1 MRKVTYRQRMRYAFD
16 NTMAK
21 GAIAMIGMLALLSL
35 LAILVFT
42 LLTLLPVFGPAPDQG
57 QNGFVES
64 FWRALLRTL
73 DPGTM
78 GGDQGDWPFL
88 LSMLGVTLVGLFL
101 VSALIGVLST
111 GIEGRLEELRK
122 GRSQVIENNHTLIL
136 GWSDQVFTILSE
148 LAIANANQKNP
159 RVVILADQDKVEM
172 ETAIRDKV
180 PHLGKTR
187 VICRTGNPID
197 LDDLEIVNP
206 QGAKSIIV
214 LSPDEDDPDSQV
226 IKTVLAITNNPNR
239 RPITQP
245 YHIVAEIHNPKNMQ
259 AAQLVGGTEAQLI
272 DVGDTISR
280 LVVQTC
286 RQSGLS
292 VVYTELLD
300 FEGDEIYT
308 TEEPGL
314 VGKTFGEALFAYRKS
329 ALIGLRRPDG
339 NVLLNPP
346 MDTVVGQ
353 GDMMIVVT
361 EDDDTARI
369 ETTVDYQIDEA
380 AIREGVATV
389 PQPEHVLI
397 LGWNRRGPAIIAEL
411 DNYVMPGSTAAVVA
425 DSPGCV
431 EEVSRRAAALGNLA
445 VTCTEGDTTDRQV
458 LDGLGVENYDHV
470 IVLCYDDLDPQ
481 RADARTLITLL
492 HLRDIESKLGD
503 RFSIV
508 SEMLDDRNRQLAEV
522 TQADDFIVS
531 DKLISLML
539 SQISENKDLGA
550 VFADLFNSEGSEIYL
565 KPAADYV
572 SIGQPLNFYTVLEA
586 ARRRGEIAIGYRIAS
601 KSGDASAGYGV
612 TLNPDKAAAIT
623 FSPADRVVVLAES

>member
-1 MRKVTYRQRMRYAFD
+1 MRKVTYAQRLRYGFD
-16 NTMAK
+16 NLMAR

-35 LAILVFT
+35 LAILIFT
-42 LLTLLPVFGPAPDQG
+42 LITLLPIFGPEPDTP
-57 QNGFVES
+57 NGFVES

-78 GGDQGDWPFL
+78 GGDQGGWPFL
-88 LSMLGVTLVGLFL
+88 LSMLGVTLVGLFI

-111 GIEGRLEELRK
+111 GIDAKLEDLRK
-122 GRSQVIENNHTLIL
+122 GRSYVVESNHTLIL

-159 RVVILADQDKVEM
+159 RVVVLADQDKVEM

-180 PHLGKTR
+180 PNLGKTR

-206 QGAKSIIV
+206 QGARSIIV
-214 LSPDEDDPDSQV
+214 LSPDGEEPDSQV

-239 RPITQP
+239 RPEP
-245 YHIVAEIHNPKNMQ
+245 YHIVAEIHSPKNMQ
-259 AAQLVGGTEAQLI
+259 AAQLVGGTETQLI

-300 FEGDEIYT
+300 FDGDEIYT

-329 ALIGLRRPDG
+329 ALIGLRRADG
-339 NVLLNPP
+339 AVHLNPP
-346 MDTVVGQ
+346 MDTVIAP

-361 EDDDTARI
+361 EDDDTAKI
-369 ETTVDYQIDEA
+369 ETTVDYRIDEA
-380 AIREGVATV
+380 AIRQGVASE

-397 LGWNRRGPAIIAEL
+397 LGWNRRGTAIITEL
-411 DNYVMPGSTAAVVA
+411 DHYVMPGSTAAVVA
-425 DSPGCV
+425 DTPTCV
-431 EEVSRRAAALGNLA
+431 EEVSQRAATLSNLT

-458 LDGLGVENYDHV
+458 LD
-470 IVLCYDDLDPQ
+470 
-481 RADARTLITLL
+481 
-492 HLRDIESKLGD
+492 
-503 RFSIV
+503 
-508 SEMLDDRNRQLAEV
+508 DRNRKLAEV

-539 SQISENKDLGA
+539 SQISENKDLGE
-550 VFADLFNSEGSEIYL
+550 VFADLFNADGSEIYL

-572 SIGQPLNFYTVLEA
+572 STGQPLNFYTVLES
-586 ARRRGEIAIGYRIAS
+586 ARRRGEIAMGYRIMS

-612 TLNPDKAAAIT
+612 KLNPDKAETIT
-623 FSPADRVVVLAES
+623 FSPADRIVVLAES

>member
-1 MRKVTYRQRMRYAFD
+1 MRKVTYAQRLRYGFD
-16 NTMAK
+16 NLMAR

-35 LAILVFT
+35 LAILIFT
-42 LLTLLPVFGPAPDQG
+42 LITLLPIFGPEPDTP
-57 QNGFVES
+57 NGFVES

-78 GGDQGDWPFL
+78 GGDQGGWPFL
-88 LSMLGVTLVGLFL
+88 LSMLGVTLVGLFI

-111 GIEGRLEELRK
+111 GIDAKLEDLRK
-122 GRSQVIENNHTLIL
+122 GRSYVVESNHTLIL

-159 RVVILADQDKVEM
+159 RVVVLADQDKVEM

-180 PHLGKTR
+180 PNLGKTR

-206 QGAKSIIV
+206 QGARSIIV
-214 LSPDEDDPDSQV
+214 LSPDGEEPDSQV

-239 RPITQP
+239 RPEP
-245 YHIVAEIHNPKNMQ
+245 YHIVAEIHSPKNMQ
-259 AAQLVGGTEAQLI
+259 AAQLVGGTETQLI

-300 FEGDEIYT
+300 FDGDEIYT

-329 ALIGLRRPDG
+329 ALIGLRRADG
-339 NVLLNPP
+339 AVHLNPP
-346 MDTVVGQ
+346 MDTVIAP

-361 EDDDTARI
+361 EDDDTAKI
-369 ETTVDYQIDEA
+369 ETTVDYRIDEA
-380 AIREGVATV
+380 AIRQGVASE

-397 LGWNRRGPAIIAEL
+397 LGWNRRGTAIITEL
-411 DNYVMPGSTAAVVA
+411 DHYVMPGSTAAVVA
-425 DSPGCV
+425 DTPTCV
-431 EEVSRRAAALGNLA
+431 EEVSQRAATLSNLT

-458 LDGLGVENYDHV
+458 LDDLDVQKYSHV
-470 IVLCYDDLDPQ
+470 IVLCYDDMDAQ

-492 HLRDIESKLGD
+492 HLRDIESKLGES
-503 RFSIV
+503 FSIV
-508 SEMLDDRNRQLAEV
+508 SEMLDDRNRKLAEV

-539 SQISENKDLGA
+539 SQISENKDLGE
-550 VFADLFNSEGSEIYL
+550 VFADLFNADGSEIYL

-572 SIGQPLNFYTVLEA
+572 STGQPLNFYTVLES
-586 ARRRGEIAIGYRIAS
+586 ARRRGEIAMGYRIMS

-612 TLNPDKAAAIT
+612 KLNPDKAETIT
-623 FSPADRVVVLAES
+623 FSPADRIVVLAES

>member
-1 MRKVTYRQRMRYAFD
+1 MRKVTYAQRLRYGFD
-16 NTMAK
+16 NLMAK

-35 LAILVFT
+35 IAVLIFAIITMLI
-42 LLTLLPVFGPAPDQG
+42 PEFGPAEGP
-57 QNGFVES
+57 NGFVES

-78 GGDQGDWPFL
+78 GGDQGGWPFL
-88 LSMLGVTLVGLFL
+88 LSMLGVTLVGLFI

-111 GIEGRLEELRK
+111 GIDAKLEELRK
-122 GRSQVIENNHTLIL
+122 GRSYVVESNHTLIL
-136 GWSDQVFTILSE
+136 GWSGQVFTILSE

-180 PHLGKTR
+180 PNLGKTR

-206 QGAKSIIV
+206 QGARSIIV
-214 LSPDEDDPDSQV
+214 LSPEGEDPDSQV

-239 RPITQP
+239 RPEP

-259 AAQLVGGTEAQLI
+259 AAQLVGGNETQLI

-329 ALIGLRRPDG
+329 ALIGLRRADG
-339 NVLLNPP
+339 TVHLNPP
-346 MDTVVGQ
+346 MDTIIVP

-361 EDDDTARI
+361 EDDDTAKI
-369 ETTVDYQIDEA
+369 SPTVDYQVDET
-380 AIREGVATV
+380 AIRGGVESE

-397 LGWNRRGPAIIAEL
+397 LGWNRRGPSIITEL
-411 DNYVMPGSTAAVVA
+411 DHYVMPGSTAAVVA
-425 DSPGCV
+425 DTPTCV
-431 EEVSRRAAALGNLA
+431 EEVSQRASTLSNLT

-458 LDGLGVENYDHV
+458 LDSLGVEKYSHV

-492 HLRDIESKLGD
+492 HLRDIESRLGES
-503 RFSIV
+503 FSIV
-508 SEMLDDRNRQLAEV
+508 SEMLDDRNRKLAEV

-539 SQISENKDLGA
+539 SQISENKDLGE
-550 VFADLFNSEGSEIYL
+550 VFADLFNAEGSEIYL
-565 KPAADYV
+565 KPASDFV
-572 SIGQPLNFYTVLEA
+572 TTGQPINFYTVVES
-586 ARRRGEIAIGYRIAS
+586 ARRRGAIAMGYRIMA
-601 KSGDASAGYGV
+601 KSGDANAGYGV
-612 TLNPDKAAAIT
+612 TLNPDKADAIT
-623 FSPADRVVVLAES
+623 FSPADRIVVLAES